1 MITAIHML
9 KPTMRKLILTGIV
22 AAALSAVFAGRREA
36 KVSMSDLD
44 WLDGAGLTAP
54 RRYRSPGH
62 LLHHLG
68 ELAGSILPIARVYVL
83 RAITPAFREQIMIVT
98 AMANDCSA

>member
-1 MITAIHML
+1 MINAMNML
-9 KPTMRKLILTGIV
+9 KPAMRKLILSGIL
-22 AAALSAVFAGRREA
+22 AAALSAVLVSRREV
-36 KVSMSDLD
+36 KVSMGDLD

-62 LLHHLG
+62 LLRHLG
-68 ELAGSILPIARVYVL
+68 DLAGNIPAIARVYAL
-83 RAITPAFREQIMIVT
+83 RAISPAFREQIMIVT

>member
-1 MITAIHML
+1 MIGAIYML
-9 KPTMRKLILTGIV
+9 KPTMRKLILSGIV
-22 AAALSAVFAGRREA
+22 AAALSAVFAGRREVI
-36 KVSMSDLD
+36 VSMSDLD

-68 ELAGSILPIARVYVL
+68 ELAGNILPIARVCVL

-98 AMANDCSA
+98 AMANDCSS